1 MPAMDTESRAYR
13 EKVKKQVFKQF
24 DKEGNGALGK
34 QEMCNFARFV
44 GFEGTDSEWNK
55 EFDVL
60 CRERGIDK
68 RTGVPEAHVLQL
80 LEDDTESGCY
90 CSTKELVQILNDLL
104 LAEEANAA
112 EGRTDMAAT
121 DASTEAKSEDDPMAK
136 SDDDPAVVLTRVN
149 SPPGVDSMDDDA
161 KGGVKGRGKGGCVGG
176 SVRGKERSESGGQKG
191 KRGARQYEWSD
202 RQAAGAGCGGQKGSE
217 GKGGVAWRGDH
228 DSAYYQDAAAEVR
241 RYSVGRYDAGIQ
253 RRGGYA
259 KGSYSGGYSAGH
271 MGGYGA
277 AYDGRY
283 KADFHDS
290 YNANYDGIYNA
301 DYDDS
306 YNADFDDS
314 YNADYDD
321 SYNADYDESYDADYF
336 DSHGAGYEASY
347 STGRDYSYSVGH
359 DRDYNNGHRGAGD
372 GTTIFF
378 GGASYDS
385 SAGYLQSHFGQVG
398 RVTDFWLFQW
408 PDGRSKGMG
417 LAQYQTVAEA
427 RRAIRELSGVVV
439 DGREILVFLDEV
451 GALQQH
457 DSKGR
462 AGRMPNSS
470 RPSGIK
476 GDGGHI
482 GKGAVKGGKGKLPAM
497 SNRIFFSGAPFESLE
512 ISLRSHFEEWGP
524 IQSFTLFRLQDGRSR
539 GMGLCTYINANMAMM
554 ALNGGVVVDGWE
566 LYLQEHV
573 PASHSLQEGGL
584 DTLQTQP
591 WSSSVGYGPSPRHR
605 GGTRPAPY
613 VDGVGGIDVPWDID
627 PERSV
632 FFARVPRSFGR
643 DAIRRKF
650 LCAGEIKSFTL
661 FEMPGGISR
670 GMGVV
675 EYFSFAAA
683 MRAYTYLHDEVM
695 GDRQMLVDEYC
706 PPVAV

>member
-136 SDDDPAVVLTRVN
+136 SDDDPAVVLTRV
-149 SPPGVDSMDDDA
+149 DSMDDDA
-161 KGGVKGRGKGGCVGG
+161 KGGVKGRGKGGSTDASTRCNEPSQNGG
-176 SVRGKERSESGGQKG
+176 RNSKRDASQWSEGQEG
-191 KRGARQYEWSD
+191 
-202 RQAAGAGCGGQKGSE
+202 QAAGAGRGGQKGS
-217 GKGGVAWRGDH
+217 GRKGGAAWHGD
-228 DSAYYQDAAAEVR
+228 DGSAYYQDEAADVR
-241 RYSVGRYDAGIQ
+241 SYRIDRYDAGA
-253 RRGGYA
+253 RWRHGYA
-259 KGSYSGGYSAGH
+259 KGSYKGGCSAGH
-271 MGGYGA
+271 WGGYGA
-277 AYDGRY
+277 ANDGRH
-283 KADFHDS
+283 KA
-290 YNANYDGIYNA
+290 G
-301 DYDDS
+301 
-306 YNADFDDS
+306 FDDS
-314 YNADYDD
+314 YNADCDD
-321 SYNADYDESYDADYF
+321 RYNADYDDGYNADHDQSYDADYYN
-336 DSHGAGYEASY
+336 SHGVGYEASD
-347 STGRDYSYSVGH
+347 SAGHDYSYSSGH
-359 DRDYNNGHRGAGD
+359 NLEYNSGHGGAGD
-372 GTTIFF
+372 GRTIFF

-427 RRAIRELSGVVV
+427 RRAIRELSGVAV
-439 DGREILVFLDEV
+439 DGREVLVFMDEV

-573 PASHSLQEGGL
+573 PASQSLQEGGL

>member
-1 MPAMDTESRAYR
+1 MVAMDTENRAYR
-13 EKVKKQVFKQF
+13 ERLKKQVFKQC
-24 DKEGNGALGK
+24 DKDGNGVLSK
-34 QEMCNFARFV
+34 REMCNFARFV
-44 GFEGTDSEWNK
+44 GFEGTDSEWDK
-55 EFDVL
+55 EFDDL
-60 CRERGIDK
+60 CREKGIDK
-68 RTGVPEAHVLQL
+68 SAGVPEAHILQL
-80 LEDDTESGCY
+80 LEDDSVSGCF
-90 CSTKELVQILNDLL
+90 CTTTELAQILDDLI
-104 LAEEANAA
+104 LAEKATVEGDRTADGSA
-112 EGRTDMAAT
+112 EV
-121 DASTEAKSEDDPMAK
+121 KSEDDP
-136 SDDDPAVVLTRVN
+136 T
-149 SPPGVDSMDDDA
+149 
-161 KGGVKGRGKGGCVGG
+161 GGVKGRGQGGCTGA
-176 SVRGKERSESGGQKG
+176 SARGRKRSESRSRKS
-191 KRGARQYEWSD
+191 KRGASQYEWSEW
-202 RQAAGAGCGGQKGSE
+202 QEGQVAGAGRGGQKGS
-217 GKGGVAWRGDH
+217 GRKGGAAWHGD
-228 DSAYYQDAAAEVR
+228 DGSAYYQDEAADVR
-241 RYSVGRYDAGIQ
+241 SYRIDRYDAGA
-253 RRGGYA
+253 RWRHGYA
-259 KGSYSGGYSAGH
+259 KGSYKGGCSAGH
-271 MGGYGA
+271 WGGYGA
-277 AYDGRY
+277 ANDGRH
-283 KADFHDS
+283 KA
-290 YNANYDGIYNA
+290 G
-301 DYDDS
+301 
-306 YNADFDDS
+306 FDDS
-314 YNADYDD
+314 YNADCDD
-321 SYNADYDESYDADYF
+321 RYNADYDDGYNADHDQSYDADYYN
-336 DSHGAGYEASY
+336 SHGVGYEASD
-347 STGRDYSYSVGH
+347 SAGHDYSYSSGH
-359 DRDYNNGHRGAGD
+359 NLEYNSGHGGAGD
-372 GTTIFF
+372 GRTIFF